1 MGRKLNNSAKKN
13 YKIISL
19 LMSVVDPNGYH
30 QQTFG
35 GHGTNTLGGDRVG
48 GIRSRGTN
56 LSNLIGLAY
65 III

>member
-13 YKIISL
+13 YKNHIS
-19 LMSVVDPNGYH
+19 SYGYT
-30 QQTFG
+30 QQKFG

-56 LSNLIGLAY
+56 LSNLIGLA
-65 III
+65 